1 MKSSKRKKLTKKQKK
16 ELYIVLGF
24 LGTIM
29 LTLLE
34 FGFYDFSP
42 WIQIRNSTTIPSI
55 LTISLVVFLF
65 FRKKIFRN
73 ETKPTN
79 LDYLRE
85 TISILAIS
93 ATLTIPIWGL
103 ISLTNRSIGRQVDYE
118 LNGNILSLDSISV
131 YNKSSHTRTPEYS
144 VEIVEA
150 NSETTFK
157 FKIWGKE
164 YKELKGKSEFKR
176 KMKKGFWGYL
186 YEK

>member
-1 MKSSKRKKLTKKQKK
+1 MKNNKRIKLTEKQKK
-16 ELYIVLGF
+16 ELYIILGF

-42 WIQIRNSTTIPSI
+42 WIQIRNSITIPSI
-55 LTISLVVFLF
+55 LTIILVVFLF
-65 FRKKIFRN
+65 FRKKIFRY

-85 TISILAIS
+85 TIAIFAIS

-103 ISLTNRSIGRQVDYE
+103 TSLTNRTIGKQVDYE

-157 FKIWGKE
+157 FNIWGKE